1 MSQGYTPVEW
11 VDETPDQMGTI
22 INKAR
27 LDQMQTAHHYAD
39 GFEEVDTVPTEA
51 PGVNY
56 HKVVFCT
63 ADTTF
68 YRWDGTQWTKDVDDS
83 TLAILEAHEADHGNP
98 HEVTK
103 TQVGLGNCDN
113 TSDADKP
120 VSTAQQTALD
130 AKLDD
135 TQLITSWGT
144 GGASATDSNIPSA
157 KLTKDTLDTKLD
169 DTQVVSAW
177 QGTPDNA
184 HIPTEK
190 LVKDGLNAKVDD
202 TQVVSSW
209 QSTTDNDHIPTEKLT
224 KDTIDGVASDVSDIQ
239 DLIPTQATSVN
250 QLADKDFVNS
260 SIATNTANFLGTY
273 DAETDLGFTSAQVD
287 AFTDPPGSTTEG
299 DVATAIVNKLASLSK
314 TPTNN
319 DYVFI
324 SVNKSTTTAP
334 DWFWRFKYNGTAW
347 VYEFTLNNSSF
358 TSAQWSAI
366 NSGITGTLVTTY
378 SNHVA
383 DKANPHQVT
392 KSQIGLG
399 NVDNTSDI
407 NKPISNATQTAL
419 DAKVDDSQI
428 KSSWSSPLSND
439 NIPGEKL
446 VKDTID
452 GVASDLATHEADTA
466 NPHSVT
472 KAQVGL
478 GSVVN
483 AGMDNAPTANSD
495 NYVKSGGVYAAIPK
509 ITISSSA
516 PTGGSDG
523 DIWLQY

>member
-11 VDETPDQMGTI
+11 VDETPTQIGTV

-39 GFEEVDTVPTEA
+39 GFEEVDAVPTA
-51 PGVNY
+51 DPGVDY

-83 TLAILEAHEADHGNP
+83 TLALLEAHEADHANP
-98 HEVTK
+98 HSVTK

-113 TSDADKP
+113 TADLDKP
-120 VSTAQQTALD
+120 ISTATQTALDGKVTANAAITGATKTKITYDTKGLVTGGADLAESDVPALSISKITGLQTALD

-209 QSTTDNDHIPTEKLT
+209 QGTTDNDHIPTEKLT
-224 KDTIDGVASDVSDIQ
+224 KDTINGVASEVSDIQ

-287 AFTDPPGSTTEG
+287 AFTDPPGSTTESN
-299 DVATAIVNKLASLSK
+299 VATAIANKLAALSK
-314 TPTNN
+314 IPTNN
-319 DYVFI
+319 DYVFV
-324 SVNKSTTTAP
+324 SVDKSTTVDT
-334 DWFWRFKYNGTAW
+334 DWYWRFKYNGTAW
-347 VYEFTLNNSSF
+347 VYEFTLNHSSF
-358 TSAQWSAI
+358 TSAQWAAI
-366 NSGITGTLVTTY
+366 NSGITGTLVTSY
-378 SNHVA
+378 SNHIA
-383 DKANPHQVT
+383 DTNNPH
-392 KSQIGLG
+392 G
-399 NVDNTSDI
+399 
-407 NKPISNATQTAL
+407 
-419 DAKVDDSQI
+419 
-428 KSSWSSPLSND
+428 
-439 NIPGEKL
+439 
-446 VKDTID
+446 
-452 GVASDLATHEADTA
+452 
-466 NPHSVT
+466 VT

-483 AGMDNAPTANSD
+483 QGMDSTPTQNSD

-516 PTGGSDG
+516 PTGGNDG

>member
-1 MSQGYTPVEW
+1 MSQEYTPVLW
-11 VDETPDQMGTI
+11 IDETPNQIGTI
-22 INKAR
+22 INKER
-27 LDQMQTAHHYAD
+27 LDQMQTAHHFAD
-39 GFEEVDTVPTEA
+39 GFEEVDAVPTSN
-51 PGVNY
+51 PGVDY

-83 TLAILEAHEADHGNP
+83 TLALLEAHEADHSNP
-98 HEVTK
+98 HVVSK
-103 TQVGLGNCDN
+103 AQVGLGNCDN

-130 AKLDD
+130 AKVDDTQIVTAWQATPSNTHIPAESLVKGSLDAKLDD

-144 GGASATDSNIPSA
+144 GDASATDSNIPSA
-157 KLTKDTLDTKLD
+157 KLTKDTLNT
-169 DTQVVSAW
+169 
-177 QGTPDNA
+177 
-184 HIPTEK
+184 
-190 LVKDGLNAKVDD
+190 KVDD
-202 TQVVSSW
+202 TQVVSAW

-260 SIATNTANFLGTY
+260 SISTNTANFLGTY

-299 DVATAIVNKLASLSK
+299 DVGTAIANKLTALSK
-314 TPTNN
+314 TATNN
-319 DYVFI
+319 DYVF
-324 SVNKSTTTAP
+324 VTVDKSTTVDT
-334 DWFWRFKYNGTAW
+334 DWYWRFKYNGTAW
-347 VYEFTLNNSSF
+347 VYEFTLNHSSF

-366 NSGITGTLVTTY
+366 NSGITGTLVTSY

-383 DKANPHQVT
+383 D
-392 KSQIGLG
+392 
-399 NVDNTSDI
+399 
-407 NKPISNATQTAL
+407 
-419 DAKVDDSQI
+419 
-428 KSSWSSPLSND
+428 
-439 NIPGEKL
+439 
-446 VKDTID
+446 
-452 GVASDLATHEADTA
+452 TA
-466 NPHSVT
+466 NPHGVT
-472 KAQVGL
+472 ASQVGL

-509 ITISSSA
+509 ITISNSA
-516 PTGGSDG
+516 PTGGEDG